1 MDMLSLIENA
11 ENFKDLEK
19 KVYEYFCNQACE
31 FMKYILES
39 MDYEIMLTR
48 DKKRYRLKNTGRQ
61 GSITTLMGEVEY
73 ERRYYRCIDE
83 DGVIYYGYLL
93 DEWMGKDGKETLSEN
108 VKEAA
113 VETALRVSF
122 RKSEELIGLSNPYNI
137 SHQTIWNEVQRAGEK
152 AIVLENKQVEKYL
165 NGELKGDKEVPVLFE
180 EKDGV
185 YLSIKGKK
193 NKQEIKVSKVY
204 EGWQKK
210 TPGSKEYTTINRF
223 YVAGY
228 EDGESFDARVNSKI
242 AQRYNVDKI
251 ENKIVNA
258 DGATWAKQEQ
268 EYDASI
274 IQQLDPFHIHQAVLR
289 KMSNKNMA
297 KKIRRY
303 INKNNFEDVFIELE
317 GLYDVEKNEKEKEK
331 ILELM
336 TYLSQNV
343 DHLERYTKRNLSLP
357 EGVEYRGMGTI
368 EGSQHNVICDR
379 MKNRGMSWSTAGADK
394 MAKLLCFKHSDGLED
409 VFETILPAD
418 KNTVVDINIS
428 EIIEKSQRESE
439 RSASKFLRDSKKSSV
454 GYGCH
459 FSPLPFTGVSVTNGR
474 KAIQNMVRN
483 NLLF

>member
-1 MDMLSLIENA
+1 MISLNENA
-11 ENFKDLEK
+11 ANFKDLEK
-19 KVYEYFCNQACE
+19 KVYGYFCNQACE
-31 FMKYILES
+31 FMKYILET

-48 DKKRYRLKNTGRQ
+48 DKGRYRLKNTGRQ
-61 GSITTLMGEVEY
+61 GSITMLMGEVEY

-93 DEWMGKDGKETLSEN
+93 DEWMGKDSKGTLSEN

-113 VETALRVSF
+113 VETALRASF
-122 RKSEELIGLSNPYNI
+122 RKSAELIARSNPYSI
-137 SHQTIWNEVQRAGEK
+137 SHQTIWNEVQKAGER

-165 NGELKGDKEVPVLFE
+165 KGELKGEKEVSVLFE

-185 YLSIKGKK
+185 YLSVQGKK
-193 NKQEIKVSKVY
+193 KKQEIKVSKVY
-204 EGWQKK
+204 EGWRKK
-210 TPGSKEYTTINRF
+210 TPGSKEYTTVNRV
-223 YVAGY
+223 YAAGFD
-228 EDGESFDARVNSKI
+228 DGESFDSKVNSKI

-251 ENKIVNA
+251 KNKIINA
-258 DGATWAKQEQ
+258 DGAAWAKQEQ

-289 KMSNKNMA
+289 KISNKKMA
-297 KKIRRY
+297 KKLRKY
-303 INKNNFEDVFIELE
+303 INKNDFEDVFIELE

-331 ILELM
+331 ILELI
-336 TYLSQNV
+336 TYLSQNA

-357 EGVEYRGMGTI
+357 EDIEYRGMGTI

-409 VFETILPAD
+409 VFETILAAD
-418 KNTVVDINIS
+418 KNTVIDMNIS
-428 EIIEKSQRESE
+428 KIINKVQKECET
-439 RSASKFLRDSKKSSV
+439 SASKFLKDSKKTAV

-459 FSPLPFTGVSVTNGR
+459 FSPLPFTGVSTTNGR
-474 KAIQNMVRN
+474 KAIQNMLRA